1 MSKPRLIA
9 VAARRLGAAGRKSGH
24 STSIASDAAPTGYLF
39 VPCVCTHYNGHSTC
53 TICWVQAV
61 PIVRKTAKLIYYT
74 SDSWNWRKAVVSPGC
89 ISRPQFEAD
98 TRGQGGEPS
107 RHGYPAG
114 VIPIPPGGR
123 QSGSAGRLFFASR
136 EAAEGHLDRE
146 ERRQA
151 GEADAR
157 EAALIKELR
166 RAMAKAHP
174 DHGGTA
180 QQFIEARSRY
190 PTGVIGTREGDFMNE
205 TCDRCGPAVSAA
217 YRADHGGELCLCG
230 HCTNMLRAALTARG
244 WRIRLIHEQPI
255 EVPVT

>member
-1 MSKPRLIA
+1 MNRPSLIA
-9 VAARRLGAAGRKSGH
+9 IAARRLGTAGRKPGH
-24 STSIASDAAPTGYLF
+24 SKSIVSDATQAEYLY
-39 VPCVCTHYNGHSTC
+39 VPCVCTHDNGSSAC
-53 TICWVQAV
+53 TMCWVQEV

-89 ISRPQFEAD
+89 ISRPQFETD
-98 TRGQGGEPS
+98 TRRHGDGQS
-107 RHGYPAG
+107 RRGYPAG
-114 VIPIPPGGR
+114 VIPIPPDCR
-123 QSGSAGRLFFASR
+123 QTESAGRFFFASR

-151 GEADAR
+151 AQAAAR

-180 QQFIEARSRY
+180 EQFIEARSRY
-190 PTGVIGTREGDFMNE
+190 LTGGISTRERGVMNE

-217 YRADHGGELCLCG
+217 YRADRGGELYLCT
-230 HCTNMLRAALTARG
+230 HCTNRLRPALTAQG
-244 WRIRLIHEQPI
+244 WRIRLIHQRPI
-255 EVPVT
+255 EVPVP

>member
-1 MSKPRLIA
+1 MNKPSLIA
-9 VAARRLGAAGRKSGH
+9 VAARRLGTAGRKPGHAKSASG
-24 STSIASDAAPTGYLF
+24 DAARAEYLY
-39 VPCVCTHYNGHSTC
+39 VPCVCTHNNGHSAC
-53 TICWVQAV
+53 TICWVQEV

-98 TRGQGGEPS
+98 TRRPGDGRSG
-107 RHGYPAG
+107 HGYPAR
-114 VIPIPPGGR
+114 VIPIPPDCR
-123 QSGSAGRLFFASR
+123 QSGFAGRFFFASR

-151 GEADAR
+151 GQAAAR

-166 RAMAKAHP
+166 RAMAEAHP
-174 DHGGTA
+174 DRGGTA

-190 PTGVIGTREGDFMNE
+190 QTGVIGTRERGVMNE

-217 YRADHGGELCLCG
+217 YRADRGGELYLCG
-230 HCTNMLRAALTARG
+230 HCTKMLGPALTAQG
-244 WRIRLIHEQPI
+244 WRIRLIHQQPI
-255 EVPVT
+255 EVSAT